1 MAKGPF
7 GNPLSTGIALSGV
20 IDMVT
25 PVRQAQER
33 KRKRQA
39 EEKAAQDKR
48 AKELGSIMGKIAI
61 DEDKIW
67 WRYHDD
73 ARAQYANTID
83 KVQQMYSA
91 GDYAGMYKTINDF
104 DSRMANY
111 TQATTLKNKR
121 REELAK
127 GKYYMDSN
135 LENMA
140 ESRDVDNEEY
150 GKLLAESGYGAY
162 GEDRM
167 FSYMPNAEIYD
178 IKNAWERELKG
189 EKQLLITEG
198 EKAITQVGKTPSGVI
213 AQKDY
218 NPSVITN
225 AQQRI
230 RSDIYRDPYRGAR
243 ILEKNGYDVS
253 SLESITDPT
262 QRAEKT
268 LEMFDDY
275 IMKNRPGVDQ
285 QVLNVRA
292 AKATKPTYGVTDD
305 NIGDVSFSG
314 KPSSVVSTES
324 STPEQI
330 KQGRLDYVTNEL
342 QETYDVAKAKDPDD
356 IEDAF
361 GGEGGFA
368 NTVKGYGLDWY
379 VPNAPGRQEVEITA
393 KGVTHSLDP
402 TKPDF
407 VQKVAD
413 LIIGGGDEE
422 EIKLIASTPE
432 TTVEEF
438 LTPESDSFFANI
450 AGGKKPTTDWAI
462 PAGATVILTGD
473 QGAVEVK
480 LKNDMTFEKGKFQK
494 AAKYKDKSGDTDTY
508 YDIMFPI
515 DQRDKES
522 YFTNLFND
530 SDVLTDFKIKSPDQ
544 LPKSMYI
551 KEDRGL
557 FKSLLSVLQT
567 SKNIGTMTKGSLQ
580 KAMDKFMKV
589 SAPAKRTEIKE
600 SEIAAKAAA
609 SGHSEA
615 EYRQLLIDNGINI
628 IP

>member
-25 PVRQAQER
+25 PVREAQER

-39 EEKAAQDKR
+39 EEKAAEDKR

-73 ARAQYANTID
+73 ARSKYANTID
-83 KVQQMYSA
+83 KVQQMYGA

-104 DSRMANY
+104 DSSMANY

-121 REELAK
+121 SEDLAK
-127 GKYYMDSN
+127 GNYYMDSN
-135 LENMA
+135 LENVS

-150 GKLLAESGYGAY
+150 GRLLTESGYGAY

-178 IKNAWERELKG
+178 IKSSWERELKG

-225 AQQRI
+225 AHQRI
-230 RSDIYRDPYRGAR
+230 RSDIYSNPYRGAR
-243 ILEKNGYDVS
+243 ILENNGYDVS

-292 AKATKPTYGVTDD
+292 DRGATGSKEKTFTEKYNISTATEKIKNPQESGLPAGTELVGKAFNPKADINSTSRGGWERLVTVSPDSYESVNGGPFRKPKSTGETVTRNMVPIGLYALKGSKD
-305 NIGDVSFSG
+305 N
-314 KPSSVVSTES
+314 
-324 STPEQI
+324 
-330 KQGRLDYVTNEL
+330 RL
-342 QETYDVAKAKDPDD
+342 
-356 IEDAF
+356 F
-361 GGEGGFA
+361 GA
-368 NTVKGYGLDWY
+368 YRYTVKDYGIEKIFMHY
-379 VPNAPGRQEVEITA
+379 EP
-393 KGVTHSLDP
+393 LDP
-402 TKPDF
+402 NSLTDKNNVELRDYAF
-407 VQKVAD
+407 DGSDDTFIKYYNEVAG
-413 LIIGGGDEE
+413 LAGFSKFKGSASAAGTQSSGSSGEE
-422 EIKLIASTPE
+422 E
-432 TTVEEF
+432 VDEF
-438 LTPESDSFFANI
+438 
-450 AGGKKPTTDWAI
+450 G
-462 PAGATVILTGD
+462 
-473 QGAVEVK
+473 
-480 LKNDMTFEKGKFQK
+480 
-494 AAKYKDKSGDTDTY
+494 
-508 YDIMFPI
+508 FPI
-515 DQRDKES
+515 E
-522 YFTNLFND
+522 N
-530 SDVLTDFKIKSPDQ
+530 
-544 LPKSMYI
+544 
-551 KEDRGL
+551 
-557 FKSLLSVLQT
+557 
-567 SKNIGTMTKGSLQ
+567 
-580 KAMDKFMKV
+580 
-589 SAPAKRTEIKE
+589 
-600 SEIAAKAAA
+600 
-609 SGHSEA
+609 
-615 EYRQLLIDNGINI
+615 
-628 IP
+628 

>member
-39 EEKAAQDKR
+39 EEKAEQDKR

-73 ARAQYANTID
+73 ARSQYANTID

-121 REELAK
+121 REELSK

-150 GKLLAESGYGAY
+150 GRLLAESGYGAY

-189 EKQLLITEG
+189 DEKVFIKEG
-198 EKAITQVGKTPSGVI
+198 EKAVTEVGKTPSGIIVT
-213 AQKDY
+213 KDY
-218 NPSVITN
+218 NPSVITR
-225 AQQRI
+225 AQQKI
-230 RSDIYRDPYRGAR
+230 RSDIYSNPYRGAR

-292 AKATKPTYGVTDD
+292 PKTTKPTYGFGDE

-314 KPSSVVSTES
+314 KPSSAVSTES

-330 KQGRLDYVTNEL
+330 EQARVDKITGEVQKYVT
-342 QETYDVAKAKDPDD
+342 DAIAADPDD
-356 IEDAF
+356 VEDKLAMESYLEPF
-361 GGEGGFA
+361 GLAINVPYTYGE
-368 NTVKGYGLDWY
+368 
-379 VPNAPGRQEVEITA
+379 EVEITTEDE
-393 KGVTHSLDP
+393 KTSFGTFDP
-402 TKPDF
+402 TSNTF
-407 VQKVAD
+407 VQD
-413 LIIGGGDEE
+413 LTNIILENGTESYLETQVG
-422 EIKLIASTPE
+422 TPE
-432 TTVEEF
+432 TTPEEF

-450 AGGKKPTTDWAI
+450 AGGKTPTTDWMI
-462 PAGATVILTGD
+462 PAGTTVILTGD

-515 DQRDKES
+515 AKRDEES

-530 SDVLTDFKIKSPDQ
+530 ANVLTEFKKKSPDQ
-544 LPKSMYI
+544 LPTSIYI
-551 KEDRGL
+551 KEDNGL
-557 FKSLLSVLQT
+557 FKSLLSVLQNKT
-567 SKNIGTMTKGSLQ
+567 NIGKMTEGSLQ
-580 KAMDKFMKV
+580 KAMDEIMKPM
-589 SAPAKRTEIKE
+589 ST
-600 SEIAAKAAA
+600 
-609 SGHSEA
+609 SGTTSSTGGA
-615 EYRQLLIDNGINI
+615 NTPSFQ
-628 IP
+628 

>member
-121 REELAK
+121 REELSK

-150 GKLLAESGYGAY
+150 GRLLTESGYGAY
-162 GEDRM
+162 GEDGM

-189 EKQLLITEG
+189 DEKVFIKEG
-198 EKAITQVGKTPSGVI
+198 EKAVTEVGKTPSGIIVM
-213 AQKDY
+213 KDY
-218 NPSVITN
+218 NPSVITR
-225 AQQRI
+225 AQQKI
-230 RSDIYRDPYRGAR
+230 RSDIYSNHYRGAR

-292 AKATKPTYGVTDD
+292 SKTPKPTYGFGDD

-314 KPSSVVSTES
+314 KPSSAVSTES

-342 QETYDVAKAKDPDD
+342 QGPYDVAKSKDPDD

-361 GGEGGFA
+361 GGIGGFA
-368 NTVKGYGLDWY
+368 DVVKGYGLDWD
-379 VPNAPGRQEVEITA
+379 VPLAPGRQEVEITA
-393 KGVTHSLDP
+393 GGVAHLLDP

-413 LIIGGGDEE
+413 LVIGGGNEE
-422 EIKLIASTPE
+422 KIKLIASTPE
-432 TTVEEF
+432 TTPEEF

-450 AGGKKPTTDWAI
+450 AGGKKPTTDWMI
-462 PAGATVILTGD
+462 PAGTTVILTGD
-473 QGAVEVK
+473 AGAVEITTD
-480 LKNDMTFEKGKFQK
+480 NDMTLEDGKFQK
-494 AAKYKDKSGDTDTY
+494 SAKYKGKSGGTDTY

-515 DQRDKES
+515 AKRDEES

-530 SDVLTDFKIKSPDQ
+530 ANVLTEFKKKSPDQ
-544 LPKSMYI
+544 LPTSIYI
-551 KEDRGL
+551 KEDNGL
-557 FKSLLSVLQT
+557 FKSLLSVLQNKT
-567 SKNIGTMTKGSLQ
+567 NIGKMTEGSLQ
-580 KAMDKFMKV
+580 KAMDEIMKPM
-589 SAPAKRTEIKE
+589 ST
-600 SEIAAKAAA
+600 
-609 SGHSEA
+609 SGTTSSTGGA
-615 EYRQLLIDNGINI
+615 NTPSFQ
-628 IP
+628 